1 MIVFSPQQKI
11 EQEDHLQLLQLTAS
25 SGMRKTSCCF
35 FFLSRQKN
43 KRAVKSAFSYN
54 KRRHKAIV
62 FNFVNKLHFVF
73 GRLFGRIKQPDWWTQ
88 PQKQILNL
96 RSVDEALIIEVNSS
110 RNHFYLFTVCM
121 LDEIFKEWK
130 CPRSS
135 VNVLCGQLF
144 QTRLD
149 IGGNDLR
156 FISSFLGCRVFNICK
171 RLICGTFKTVEQC
184 VDFTACQ
191 RNSEIF
197 IRK

>member
-73 GRLFGRIKQPDWWTQ
+73 GRLFGRIK
-88 PQKQILNL
+88 
-96 RSVDEALIIEVNSS
+96 
-110 RNHFYLFTVCM
+110 
-121 LDEIFKEWK
+121 
-130 CPRSS
+130 
-135 VNVLCGQLF
+135 
-144 QTRLD
+144 
-149 IGGNDLR
+149 
-156 FISSFLGCRVFNICK
+156 
-171 RLICGTFKTVEQC
+171 
-184 VDFTACQ
+184 
-191 RNSEIF
+191 
-197 IRK
+197 